1 MTGRCGSAAGA
12 WRAIS
17 PSPRCARAG
26 NRTPAS
32 RPPRSRSGA
41 RRRARPHAQRI
52 SGGRTCATA
61 RWPGSGASARS
72 NACGGSC
79 AASITILPAP
89 PGSRAMAPGCWRPGH
104 WRWRAS
110 TPGPLARAARQLARS
125 AEHPAHRR
133 TPPPRA
139 RPRSSALALF
149 LLAGARPDSTAGWF
163 LLARQLS
170 LLGSDLARLHQ
181 LRGELDRAREIE
193 TGLGAELELVRTGFA
208 AESGRGSPAEPEAAA
223 ELRPVRDPI
232 PAPRPGA
239 QSHDHEAEAARRLSD
254 ATRRRP
260 RRQR

>member
-1 MTGRCGSAAGA
+1 MRDRALVWHQCVGEIERLRGQLRGVDNDPAGA
-12 WRAIS
+12 
-17 PSPRCARAG
+17 ARVARDGAG
-26 NRTPAS
+26 VL
-32 RPPRSRSGA
+32 
-41 RRRARPHAQRI
+41 
-52 SGGRTCATA
+52 
-61 RWPGSGASARS
+61 
-72 NACGGSC
+72 
-79 AASITILPAP
+79 AAWSLALE
-89 PGSRAMAPGCWRPGH
+89 GDA
-104 WRWRAS
+104 
-110 TPGPLARAARQLARS
+110 PGPLARAARQLARS

-170 LLGSDLARLHQ
+170 LLGRDLARLHQ